1 MLKQCETVEIH
12 LGRRLFF
19 FSKAHF
25 FASAPLPHFIIW
37 GNALI
42 FFSFFSCVKLIYGRE
57 KIYFFL
63 KRKTCMERGVFEWKI
78 EGNFIKKKKNP
89 VRKTIKKHLT
99 FNRWDTIKGLDYS
112 LFIFESWEITMK
124 KILKD
129 KYFLLLKKKNIY
141 INSTQFDTW
150 KWNVSPE

>member
-1 MLKQCETVEIH
+1 MGGKKYI
-12 LGRRLFF
+12 
-19 FSKAHF
+19 FS
-25 FASAPLPHFIIW
+25 S
-37 GNALI
+37 
-42 FFSFFSCVKLIYGRE
+42 RE
-57 KIYFFL
+57 KL
-63 KRKTCMERGVFEWKI
+63 AWKGGVFELKI

-141 INSTQFDTW
+141 II
-150 KWNVSPE
+150 